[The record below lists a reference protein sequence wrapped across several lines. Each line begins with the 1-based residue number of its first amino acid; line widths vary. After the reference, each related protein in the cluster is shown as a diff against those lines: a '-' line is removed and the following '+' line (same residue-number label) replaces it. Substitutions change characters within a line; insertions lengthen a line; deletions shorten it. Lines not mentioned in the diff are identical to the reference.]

1 MFKFLQFLSF
11 LLLFQLSSFAYTSTD
26 SSLFQSPLNYED
38 VFDLAKNEG
47 KSVMLYFHFD
57 QCGACR
63 QMERSTLVDQDVI
76 DFFNENFISYE
87 INTKKG
93 EGIDINKLYEIRLHP
108 AFVFLDHN
116 GNELNKII
124 GSFTAEEFIAQAK
137 NALDPKKTLEY
148 FKNQYSNGHRDADFL
163 FDYCYRLKD
172 ANELDSLLINDYL
185 RTQSEEDLLE
195 EKNIRFVYEFMIHK
209 HQTCIDLEHI
219 AFQFMSE
226 NKKLFT
232 PYFNLEQVN
241 TRLFYVTSHY
251 VSNAAV
257 HCSDEVFWKSLER
270 LKEFDGKDYEFK
282 EIWGGVTMW
291 TTSKEHSLNKEIRY
305 YKSKGDVLKYQGLTQ
320 KKINKIWDDTEALNS
335 FAWANYINEVDEFIL
350 NKSLECV
357 VRSIELN
364 SNYNN
369 NDTYAALLYKTKQYV
384 ESLVVAERAVQIA
397 KKDERN
403 CDETLS
409 LIEKIKDQLE

>member
-1 MFKFLQFLSF
+1 MFKFLTFLSF

-76 DFFNENFISYE
+76 DYFNENFISYE

-137 NALDPKKTLEY
+137 NALDPQKTLEY

-270 LKEFDGKDYEFK
+270 LKEFDGKDYK
-282 EIWGGVTMW
+282 EEVFD
-291 TTSKEHSLNKEIRY
+291 
-305 YKSKGDVLKYQGLTQ
+305 GDVKMASVAFATKKYVTTNQSHLKKNSSGLISLFHLLENPKTG
-320 KKINKIWDDTEALNS
+320 KKLPEFLT
-335 FAWANYINEVDEFIL
+335 INEVDEFIL

-369 NDTYAALLYKTKQYV
+369 NDTYAALLYKTEQYV